1 MIYYDSN
8 KDRSEEFG
16 WKKVKDEQIPT
27 EQEQN
32 RWGII
37 MLVVSLGL
45 IIIGFLGV
53 NYGIQ

>member
-37 MLVVSLGL
+37 MPVVSLGL